1 MNDIIYVYTYT
12 VYIYIYGDLFKE
24 LVVSDTSSMKIFWAW
39 YGGIKHIM
47 LRKGERKGSY
57 PYRK

>member
-1 MNDIIYVYTYT
+1 MYILYIYV
-12 VYIYIYGDLFKE
+12 DLFKE

-39 YGGIKHIM
+39 YGGIKNIM